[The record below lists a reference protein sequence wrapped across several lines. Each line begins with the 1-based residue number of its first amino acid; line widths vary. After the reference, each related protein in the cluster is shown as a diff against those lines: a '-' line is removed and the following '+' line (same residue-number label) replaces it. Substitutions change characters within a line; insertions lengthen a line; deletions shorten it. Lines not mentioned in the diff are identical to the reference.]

1 MRHESPVTLAG
12 VPETALIT
20 LYSRGTEARRPGGLI
35 DDRLAAGLLAS
46 IDYPFAERFGR
57 PDLSHV
63 LRALLFDHQ
72 VRGFLQEHPRGT
84 VVALGEGLETQL
96 WRVDNGGARWI
107 SVDLPEIIDLRRRLL
122 PAHPRNQLV
131 PCSALDPAWTALAGP
146 GTPTLIVA
154 QGLLM
159 YFTEPE
165 VDGFFDMVAGRCP
178 GSTMVFDTIPAW
190 AATSAGHRQS
200 RSYRMPPQPWGA
212 WPAACPEDQPLAS
225 RNQRRPDCSAAARP
239 GPRLGDPL
247 PGRDAPAGV
256 ARTAAA
262 DGDGHH
268 WPIRAAVMTVRS
280 QAPPGGTAEQ
290 LIGALAGPGVPVGV
304 VAGLWR
310 YPMKSMAPRR

>member
-212 WPAACPEDQPLAS
+212 GRRRVLRISRWHRGISDVRIVPPPRGRGLGWGILYPAAT
-225 RNQRRPDCSAAARP
+225 R
-239 GPRLGDPL
+239 L
-247 PGRDAPAGV
+247 PGLRGLLPQ
-256 ARTAAA
+256 T
-262 DGDGHH
+262 
-268 WPIRAAVMTVRS
+268 VMAIT
-280 QAPPGGTAEQ
+280 
-290 LIGALAGPGVPVGV
+290 
-304 VAGLWR
+304 GLSGR
-310 YPMKSMAPRR
+310 PS